1 MMRDALFFAFFFSL
15 AARADARV
23 CVMCVAAAQTVRRLV
38 ADASLLASHAAG
50 SGIGGGI
57 SDASSLSC
65 NAPLSAADACA
76 ALEPMHA
83 RHLATHL
90 PVREPK
96 KSGSRACACSRAAL

>member
-1 MMRDALFFAFFFSL
+1 
-15 AARADARV
+15 V
-23 CVMCVAAAQTVRRLV
+23 CVAAQTVRRLV

-50 SGIGGGI
+50 GGGI
-57 SDASSLSC
+57 GDASAMSC

-90 PVREPK
+90 PVREKVREHVTVHAP
-96 KSGSRACACSRAAL
+96 R